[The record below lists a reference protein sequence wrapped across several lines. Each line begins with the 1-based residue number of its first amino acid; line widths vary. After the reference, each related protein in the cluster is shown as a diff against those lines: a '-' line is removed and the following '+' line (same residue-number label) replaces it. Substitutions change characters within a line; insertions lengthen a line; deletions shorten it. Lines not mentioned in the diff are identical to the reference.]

1 MILFKCCTLIEQDNV
16 LNLIVDKK
24 DNFIMAIN
32 KNQGLIFKVA
42 SIYTNTNEDKNDLS
56 QEIIYQ
62 LWKSF
67 DTFQQKS
74 SLSTWI
80 YRVALNVAIYHL
92 KTSNRKIKTEPLD
105 KQFLNFHETN
115 NNNEIEEK
123 WQLFKQHIDTL
134 NLLDKGIVLLYLE
147 NKSHE
152 EIGQI
157 IGISTSNVGTKLSR
171 IKEKLKQQILKQV

>member
-1 MILFKCCTLIEQDNV
+1 M
-16 LNLIVDKK
+16 DKK
-24 DNFIMAIN
+24 DAFITAIN
-32 KNQGLIFKVA
+32 ENQGLIFKAA
-42 SIYTNTNEDKNDLS
+42 SIYTNNNEDKNDLS

-92 KTSNRKIKTEPLD
+92 KTSKRKIKTEPLD
-105 KQFLNFHETN
+105 KQFLNFHET

-147 NKSHE
+147 NKSLE